1 MYLLHVASRVIFV
14 LNKII
19 NETAKNVLQAISQTE
34 WITVYKIYPTEGSRL
49 SYTLNII
56 DTPGFGDTR
65 GIAIV
70 DQILHLFSA
79 QGDQGVMFIDAVCFI
94 VKAPDA
100 HLTVVQ
106 KNIFSSILS
115 LFGKDIESN
124 ICTLITFADGAKPP
138 VLASL
143 NESKLPFG
151 LTFNFNNSALF
162 AENKGLKHNT
172 LSPMFW
178 EMGCSS
184 FERFF
189 RHIIQLET
197 RSFSQAKNV
206 MEEREQLKTIISNIR
221 QQVSAG
227 LSKLSELQ
235 QQLDIFKRYENEMKD
250 NQNFEYEV
258 DEIKQKII
266 DLPKGQHVTNC
277 LQCNFTCH
285 KNCSIADDE
294 EKSRCWAMDK
304 KTGCCRKCTG
314 KCIWSDHINTPYI
327 FKYVTETVKKTYA
340 EMKQRYEAALRQ
352 TLTHEK
358 YIEELTYDVDE
369 LFELIMT
376 MMNEMND
383 CKTRL
388 KEIALRPDPLTAV
401 EHIDLMI
408 QSEEMDEQ
416 PGFLNR
422 VKMLKEIKRMT
433 LVDQDVNTLGQNIR
447 VTRETIKSVT
457 GKSFQTRIKKK
468 NQGNAYTRG
477 FQYVKKLL

>member
-1 MYLLHVASRVIFV
+1 M
-14 LNKII
+14 
-19 NETAKNVLQAISQTE
+19 
-34 WITVYKIYPTEGSRL
+34 
-49 SYTLNII
+49 
-56 DTPGFGDTR
+56 
-65 GIAIV
+65 
-70 DQILHLFSA
+70 FSA

-100 HLTVVQ
+100 RLTVVQ
-106 KNIFSSILS
+106 KYIFSSIMS

-162 AENKGLKHNT
+162 AENKGLAHNT
-172 LSPMFW
+172 LSPTFW

-189 RHIIQLET
+189 RQIQKLET
-197 RSFSQAKNV
+197 RSLCQTKNV
-206 MEEREQLKTIISNIR
+206 LDEREQLKTVISNI
-221 QQVSAG
+221 QPQVSAG

-235 QQLDIFKRYENEMKD
+235 QQLDIFKRYKNEIKD
-250 NQNFEYEV
+250 NQNFEYVV
-258 DEIKQKII
+258 DEIKQEKI

-277 LQCNFTCH
+277 IQCNVTCH
-285 KNCSIADDE
+285 EDCRIVDDE
-294 EKSRCWAMDK
+294 NKRRCWAMDK
-304 KTGCCRKCTG
+304 RTGCCRICSG
-314 KCIWSDHINTPYI
+314 KCIWSDHKNTPYI

-340 EMKQRYEAALRQ
+340 EMKQRYEAAQGQ

-369 LFELIMT
+369 LFDIIT
-376 MMNEMND
+376 AMMNEMND
-383 CKTRL
+383 CKTRI

-408 QSEEMDEQ
+408 QSEEIDKQ
-416 PGFLNR
+416 PGFLKR
-422 VKMLKEIKRMT
+422 VQMLKEIKKMA
-433 LVDQDVNTLGQNIR
+433 LVDQDVNSLGQNIR
-447 VTRETIKSVT
+447 VTRENIKSVT
-457 GKSFQTRIKKK
+457 GKSFQTRVRIKRSRK
-468 NQGNAYTRG
+468 NQGNAFTRG
-477 FQYVKKLL
+477 FQYVTKYFK